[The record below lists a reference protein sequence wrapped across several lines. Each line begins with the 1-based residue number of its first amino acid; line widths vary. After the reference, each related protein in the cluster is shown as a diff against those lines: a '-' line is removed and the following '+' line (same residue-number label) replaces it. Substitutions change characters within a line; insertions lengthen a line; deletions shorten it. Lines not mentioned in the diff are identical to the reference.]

1 MKHSLHSRK
10 LGKQIISLVL
20 VAAVVGSFS
29 LMTGCSSGGKTLK
42 ATTKSTT
49 TGKQLIDVKIGVGNT
64 GTGGILPVIAAEAN
78 YDEEFGLNFILQPV
92 DNASDTLAATSAGKI
107 DVGGWSSAAPL
118 SYIAKGNKL
127 TIIGGLMSDYESL
140 ITKKENK
147 EKWTGKLTA
156 DFLKGKKIAVNRTNS
171 GDIALR
177 AYFAS
182 QGIDLK
188 TIQYEELDSGTSVIE
203 AVNKGTADAGIVN
216 GGFYR
221 AAEKQGLVNV
231 RFIKNIIGR
240 DFICCRQLVRP
251 DSLKTNRDVYVKIE
265 EALIKAYQ
273 LYKTD
278 PAKTIELSTHFL
290 KLSKDDIK
298 FLTYDYGDLLL
309 SPDPDIQ
316 GVYNYFDGMKR
327 CGYIDANSKVDI
339 TKYVDTSIYRDA
351 LDTLLKQSP
360 SDKNLL
366 ELKKDFKETAVKS
379 GASANG

>member
-1 MKHSLHSRK
+1 MKSKCGFWKFSRRILSLTLAAGSVLLLSACGAGGENAKTAGASGKK
-10 LGKQIISLVL
+10 L
-20 VAAVVGSFS
+20 
-29 LMTGCSSGGKTLK
+29 T
-42 ATTKSTT
+42 
-49 TGKQLIDVKIGVGNT
+49 DVKFGVSNT
-64 GTGGILPVIAAEAN
+64 GTGGILPVLAAEAN
-78 YDEEFGLNFILQPV
+78 YDEEFGLNIILSPV

-127 TIIGGLMSDYESL
+127 TVIGGLMSDYESL
-140 ITKKENK
+140 VTTKAKK
-147 EKWTGKLTA
+147 SKWTGKLTA

-182 QGIDLK
+182 QGVDLK
-188 TIQYEELDSGTSVIE
+188 TIQYIELDSGTSVIE
-203 AVNKGTADAGIVN
+203 AVNKGSADAGIVN

-231 RFIKNIIGR
+231 RFIKDIIGR

-251 DSLKTNRDVYVKIE
+251 SSAKNNRDVYVRIE
-265 EALIKAYQ
+265 EALIKAYR
-273 LYKTD
+273 LYRTD
-278 PAKTIELSTHFL
+278 PEKTIELSSHYL
-290 KLSKDDIK
+290 KLAKDDIK
-298 FLTYDYGDLLL
+298 FLAYDYGDLLL

-327 CGYIDANSKVDI
+327 CGYIDADSSVDI

-351 LDTLLKQSP
+351 LNAALKKSP
-360 SDKNLL
+360 SDPSCL
-366 ELKKDFKETAVKS
+366 ELKKNFKETVEKS
-379 GASANG
+379 GTDSNG